1 VGKVDLTIELSE
13 LMLRDESQD
22 QILKKTVLH
31 STHVE
36 SNAKMVPFG
45 GWDMPVQYAN
55 GIIAEINAVRNVAGI
70 FDVSH
75 MGRLEFEGEGAESFL
90 STFLSANLPVLK
102 IGRGKY
108 NFICN
113 EHGGIIDDAMVYR
126 TGDQRF
132 LLVINAGNAE
142 VDMEWINP
150 LVARSTGFS
159 MNVVTNETAMIAIQG
174 PKAVEIIDG
183 LSNGEA
189 SNIRR
194 FRIGSA
200 TVAGISATLA
210 RTGYTGEDG
219 FEVIV
224 SADQGEKLWNVL
236 REAGAI
242 ESGLGARDVLRLEA
256 GLPLHGNDLSTETNP
271 FEAGFGRFAYFEAP
285 NSIAGAA
292 LKRLSRTE
300 ASRALVGFKMTGRG
314 IPRSGLNIHESN
326 SGIIDESSVIGR
338 VTSGTHSPTIDGGI
352 GMGYVDQKY
361 SATGTNIIIDV
372 RGRPVEAKIVDMP
385 FYKRS

>member
-75 MGRLEFEGEGAESFL
+75 MGRFEFEGEGAESFL

-126 TGDQRF
+126 TGDQSF

-150 LVARSTGFS
+150 LVAKSTGFS

-174 PKAVEIIDG
+174 PKAVEIMVGRTVKHPIFGDSE
-183 LSNGEA
+183 LAVRRSLA
-189 SNIRR
+189 SLPR
-194 FRIGSA
+194 
-200 TVAGISATLA
+200 
-210 RTGYTGEDG
+210 
-219 FEVIV
+219 
-224 SADQGEKLWNVL
+224 L
-236 REAGAI
+236 REPVTQAKTDSKSSCLPI
-242 ESGLGARDVLRLEA
+242 RARNC
-256 GLPLHGNDLSTETNP
+256 GTC
-271 FEAGFGRFAYFEAP
+271 FA
-285 NSIAGAA
+285 
-292 LKRLSRTE
+292 KR
-300 ASRALVGFKMTGRG
+300 
-314 IPRSGLNIHESN
+314 
-326 SGIIDESSVIGR
+326 
-338 VTSGTHSPTIDGGI
+338 
-352 GMGYVDQKY
+352 
-361 SATGTNIIIDV
+361 V
-372 RGRPVEAKIVDMP
+372 R
-385 FYKRS
+385 

>member
-1 VGKVDLTIELSE
+1 
-13 LMLRDESQD
+13 MLRDESQD

-75 MGRLEFEGEGAESFL
+75 MGRFEFEGEGAESFL

-126 TGDQRF
+126 TGDQSF

-150 LVARSTGFS
+150 LVAKSTGFS

-174 PKAVEIIDG
+174 PKAVEIMVG

-338 VTSGTHSPTIDGGI
+338 VTSGTHSPTVDGGI
-352 GMGYVDQKY
+352 GMGYVEQKY
-361 SATGTNIIIDV
+361 SATSTNIIIDV

>member
-1 VGKVDLTIELSE
+1 
-13 LMLRDESQD
+13 MLRDESQD

-90 STFLSANLPVLK
+90 GTFLSANLPVLK

-126 TGDQRF
+126 TGDQSF

-150 LVARSTGFS
+150 LVAKSTGFS

-174 PKAVEIIDG
+174 PKAVEIMVG

>member
-1 VGKVDLTIELSE
+1 MLS
-13 LMLRDESQD
+13 DESQD

-90 STFLSANLPVLK
+90 STFLSANLTVLK

-113 EHGGIIDDAMVYR
+113 EDGGIIDDAMVYR
-126 TGDQRF
+126 TDDQSF

-150 LVARSTGFS
+150 LVAKSTGFS

-224 SADQGEKLWNVL
+224 SADQGKKLWNVL

-256 GLPLHGNDLSTETNP
+256 GLPLHGNDLSTEINP

-292 LKRLSRTE
+292 LKRLSETE
-300 ASRALVGFKMTGRG
+300 ASRALVGFKMIGRG

-326 SGIIDESSVIGR
+326 LGNVDESNLIGV
-338 VTSGTHSPTIDGGI
+338 VTSGTHSPTLDGGI
-352 GMGYVDQKY
+352 GMGYVEQKY
-361 SATGTNIIIDV
+361 SATGTKIIIDV
-372 RGRPVEAKIVDMP
+372 RGRPVEAEIVDMP

>member
-1 VGKVDLTIELSE
+1 
-13 LMLRDESQD
+13 MLRDESQD

-75 MGRLEFEGEGAESFL
+75 MGRFEFEGEGAESFL

-126 TGDQRF
+126 TGDQSF

-150 LVARSTGFS
+150 LVAKSTGFS

-174 PKAVEIIDG
+174 PKAVEIMVG

>member
-1 VGKVDLTIELSE
+1 MLS
-13 LMLRDESQD
+13 DESQD

-75 MGRLEFEGEGAESFL
+75 MGRFEFEGEGAESFL

-126 TGDQRF
+126 TGDQSF

-150 LVARSTGFS
+150 LVAKSTGFT
-159 MNVVTNETAMIAIQG
+159 MNIVTNETAMIAIQG

-338 VTSGTHSPTIDGGI
+338 VTSGTHSPTVDGGI
-352 GMGYVDQKY
+352 GMGYVEQKY

>member
-1 VGKVDLTIELSE
+1 MLS
-13 LMLRDESQD
+13 DESQA

-90 STFLSANLPVLK
+90 STFLSANLTVLK

-113 EHGGIIDDAMVYR
+113 EDGGIIDDAMVYR
-126 TGDQRF
+126 TDDQSF

-150 LVARSTGFS
+150 LVAKSTGFS

>member
-1 VGKVDLTIELSE
+1 MLS
-13 LMLRDESQD
+13 DESQD

-36 SNAKMVPFG
+36 SNAKMVSFG

-113 EHGGIIDDAMVYR
+113 EDGGIIDDAMVYR
-126 TGDQRF
+126 TDDQSF

-150 LVARSTGFS
+150 LVAKSTGFS